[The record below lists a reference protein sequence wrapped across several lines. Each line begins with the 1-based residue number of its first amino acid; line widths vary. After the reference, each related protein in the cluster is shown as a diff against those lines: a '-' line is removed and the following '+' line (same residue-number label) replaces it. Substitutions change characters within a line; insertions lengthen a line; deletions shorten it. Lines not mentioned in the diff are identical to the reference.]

1 LEETVGHHH
10 PVSRMEGDPW
20 GVRLGAKNQVL
31 FGVAEREST
40 GVDTVESTTGLIVYR
55 KSLFEKSYLSS
66 LISQLETGLQM
77 SRDSEEADFCPQ
89 LHGVSHA
96 C

>member
-1 LEETVGHHH
+1 
-10 PVSRMEGDPW
+10 MEGDPW
-20 GVRLGAKNQVL
+20 GVRLAAENQVP

-55 KSLFEKSYLSS
+55 KSLFEKSYLSN

-77 SRDSEEADFCPQ
+77 SRDLEEADFHPQ
-89 LHGVSHA
+89 VHVVSHA